1 MAIDAAAGRW
11 QVSADPRGVEC
22 SIAYSMS
29 PHMHREACA
38 RSVDDEI
45 SALHTLRRRVNPECL
60 RARQSEATAY
70 GTCAGLPQ
78 QHRCRLASFSV
89 VRRRLASL
97 GVAGRCCSS
106 LGRRCS
112 SLRGSASRVRRRR
125 VLRRPRAEPSRQAS
139 LLVIAVC
146 AVCLSLSVPSRW
158 GLGARFGAHRPSL
171 GPSCACGRSDSPISP
186 RRKFEV
192 EGLGAANPSRERG
205 FRVRHPIFF
214 QRYSTN
220 RRWRSPS
227 VGDPAS
233 ACFRWRPACASGD
246 RSLVGEA
253 IATAAAR
260 APARPL
266 AAQFEDASRSSV
278 RPFPVGPRGR
288 VGSARNSRSWS
299 RSAGHEPSASRTP
312 W

>member
-45 SALHTLRRRVNPECL
+45 SGLHTLRRRVNPECL

-78 QHRCRLASFSV
+78 QHRCRLASFGV
-89 VRRRLASL
+89 VLRRWALL
-97 GVAGRCCSS
+97 LIV
-106 LGRRCS
+106 GRRCS
-112 SLRGSASRVRRRR
+112 SLRGSASHVCRRP
-125 VLRRPRAEPSRQAS
+125 VLRRPRGAPSRQAS

-146 AVCLSLSVPSRW
+146 SACLSLSVPSRW
-158 GLGARFGAHRPSL
+158 GLGARFGAHRPSP

-192 EGLGAANPSRERG
+192 EGLGAANPCRERG
-205 FRVRHPIFF
+205 FRVRHPHIFPAL
-214 QRYSTN
+214 QDE
-220 RRWRSPS
+220 RRQAKRPCRRSGERMFP
-227 VGDPAS
+227 
-233 ACFRWRPACASGD
+233 
-246 RSLVGEA
+246 LV
-253 IATAAAR
+253 
-260 APARPL
+260 PCL
-266 AAQFEDASRSSV
+266 
-278 RPFPVGPRGR
+278 R
-288 VGSARNSRSWS
+288 VGRS
-299 RSAGHEPSASRTP
+299 EPCR
-312 W
+312 